1 MAESSNFPSLKG
13 NRGLGIR

>member
-1 MAESSNFPSLKG
+1 MAESPNFPRLKG